1 MHFVQVAALNRKE
14 TKCIYSH
21 ISRFS
26 PLPLSRHRVYINID
40 DTKRQIN
47 TPYEFLDWLKQFSL
61 ILVQVVPVVTEEVEQ
76 SVFLVL
82 QKLVVSMV
90 EKMLLQPNDDQKH
103 FYERLF
109 EIQLFQSNVLGKK
122 KRTLQ
127 VEDGLPVID
136 CRRCTG
142 ATSPTCSQTLRQKMF
157 PEVFKHNLTLP
168 TTSPSFTNSNPP
180 SICGTNK
187 IIRVRHWAKKVCE
200 LILIPWFKWTEH
212 GK

>member
-1 MHFVQVAALNRKE
+1 MLNDEYEGSGDSLWINQARPVPAFIHRSIVADGLHYYHHVRDNLPQKVRQSFGNLPNWVDPPP
-14 TKCIYSH
+14 SH
-21 ISRFS
+21 
-26 PLPLSRHRVYINID
+26 
-40 DTKRQIN
+40 
-47 TPYEFLDWLKQFSL
+47 EF
-61 ILVQVVPVVTEEVEQ
+61 E

-90 EKMLLQPNDDQKH
+90 EKMLLQPNNDQKH